1 MDAEPASHAQERGE
15 ARPRRPPLATPAPD
29 SHRIAT
35 LLRGGKVGNRLHRI
49 TAQCSA
55 EVAQVLRS
63 RAAPRCRRGRR
74 KQRADGV
81 FRERGS
87 TRRRGPGER
96 TGAVAPPLI
105 DSDPRRGARSDRRT
119 TRSDGTSRNVFRQI
133 VAHMMATDHRPR
145 LLSASSVLSRTSSTE
160 LRAARVPADHRLHDG
175 APLRRRGGDVPRGG
189 DVLPPRRAQAAPHE
203 PGPHDRG

>member
-1 MDAEPASHAQERGE
+1 MDAEPASHAPERGE

-49 TAQCSA
+49 TAQCSAEVAEVA

-96 TGAVAPPLI
+96 TGAVAPPLT

-119 TRSDGTSRNVFRQI
+119 MRSHGTSRNAFRQI
-133 VAHMMATDHRPR
+133 VAHMMAMATDHRPR
-145 LLSASSVLSRTSSTE
+145 LLSASGVLSRTSSTE
-160 LRAARVPADHRLHDG
+160 LRAVRVPADPRLHDG
-175 APLRRRGGDVPRGG
+175 APLRRRGGDV
-189 DVLPPRRAQAAPHE
+189 
-203 PGPHDRG
+203 